1 MNNVRITGER
11 QREKRSVQR
20 KWETDRH
27 SLKGGEQE
35 EDGGRRTEDGGRRED
50 GMWRAARRGC
60 DGGSFP
66 SLFLTHTRIWIPSGT
81 QTLPVPPLNGCPGE
95 GRKGNRLKMEAGH
108 SCNRFSHFPPSG
120 GILHLFTLP
129 LPSLPPSFLCSSDK
143 QAVCEAPLTEV
154 QCSEGPSLPTAA
166 VVWSL
171 VSSLAVAASLHQW
184 MELRARRAEAAE
196 QPLFKVGKTWS
207 NTVAAVYL
215 RCFFNAQCG
224 IILQWVGKNLT
235 ITCHDT

>member
-120 GILHLFTLP
+120 GILHLFALP
-129 LPSLPPSFLCSSDK
+129 LPSLPPPSC
-143 QAVCEAPLTEV
+143 VPLTNRQFV
-154 QCSEGPSLPTAA
+154 R
-166 VVWSL
+166 
-171 VSSLAVAASLHQW
+171 LH
-184 MELRARRAEAAE
+184 
-196 QPLFKVGKTWS
+196 S
-207 NTVAAVYL
+207 L
-215 RCFFNAQCG
+215 RCGAVKVRRCQRLLLFG
-224 IILQWVGKNLT
+224 
-235 ITCHDT
+235 H